1 MRDEHFV
8 FKGVTRKDSLMV
20 EMFDWDAPDK
30 NNPGDA
36 NGASPCLLVEALPPA
51 AMPCIHACQ
60 HTQIHTTH
68 THTHIHTYIHT
79 HTYAHAYA
87 HTDDFMG
94 AFQVSGLSRV
104 QLVASCPPLC
114 ALRRRHEPLTPESR
128 ATDS

>member
-1 MRDEHFV
+1 MWDEHFV

-36 NGASPCLLVEALPPA
+36 NGASPCRDAPA
-51 AMPCIHACQ
+51 RSHACM
-60 HTQIHTTH
+60 HANTHRYIPHPPTH
-68 THTHIHTYIHT
+68 THTHIHTYT

-94 AFQVSGLSRV
+94 AIQVSGLSCV
-104 QLVASCPPLC
+104 PLDASCPPPS
-114 ALRRRHEPLTPESR
+114 APSGVGTSH
-128 ATDS
+128 